1 MADNQEN
8 LAKSFEMIGDSLNR
22 MWLMW
27 QSSLKNVAWAQEQM
41 ENMTRTQL
49 ENNKA
54 FREEWLKLVEDLGQ
68 QTRRNQEQFQK
79 MLEEVIES
87 SYQYFGQTS

>member
-27 QSSLKNVAWAQEQM
+27 QSSLKNVAWAQEQL

-54 FREEWLKLVEDLGQ
+54 LREEWLKLVEDLGQ
-68 QTRRNQEQFQK
+68 QTRRNQEQFQT
-79 MLEEVIES
+79 MLQEVIES
-87 SYQYFGQTS
+87 SFQYFGQTG

>member
-8 LAKSFEMIGDSLNR
+8 LAKSFELIGDSLNR

-27 QSSLKNVAWAQEQM
+27 QSSLKNVAWAQEQL

-54 FREEWLKLVEDLGQ
+54 LREEWLKLVEDLGQ
-68 QTRRNQEQFQK
+68 QTRRNQEQFQT
-79 MLEEVIES
+79 MLQEVIES
-87 SYQYFGQTS
+87 SYQYFGQTN

>member
-8 LAKSFEMIGDSLNR
+8 LAKSFELIGDSLNR

-27 QSSLKNVAWAQEQM
+27 QSSLKNVAWAQEQL

-54 FREEWLKLVEDLGQ
+54 LREEWLKLVEDLGQ
-68 QTRRNQEQFQK
+68 QTHRNQEQFQK
-79 MLEEVIES
+79 MLQEVIES

>member
-8 LAKSFEMIGDSLNR
+8 LAKSFELIGDSLNR

-27 QSSLKNVAWAQEQM
+27 QSSLKNVAWAQEQL

-54 FREEWLKLVEDLGQ
+54 LREEWLKLVEDLGQ
-68 QTRRNQEQFQK
+68 QTRRNQEQFQT
-79 MLEEVIES
+79 MLQEVIES
-87 SYQYFGQTS
+87 SYQYFGQAN